1 MFGVMIMPKSEK
13 QKLKTLYI
21 AEYFLKNTD
30 ENHPTTIKDIIDY
43 LETEHDILA
52 ERRSV
57 LRDILVLRDEF
68 GMDIECPTQGGSYY
82 RLLSRDFELD
92 DLKLL
97 AECVYATK
105 FISQNKAKELV
116 EKIGSLGS
124 NFAAEQLQEEV
135 FLCDRVKTNRK
146 GILNNIANINY
157 AMSRR
162 WDAQPRTPSKI
173 SFQYMK
179 YQISDVHS
187 QVERRKG
194 AAYVVS
200 PFKLLIN
207 DGNYYLLAY
216 SDYAKAMRTF
226 RIDRIKNVKVL
237 EDQPREGEDE
247 YLSIDMDSYTQRVF
261 SMFGGK
267 KRRVR
272 IRFINPLLDT
282 AIERFGTKDA
292 IYTAD
297 DNSHFIVAATVEISD
312 QFLAW
317 VCGFR
322 KKATIIAPSDVVE
335 DMKKFLSDI
344 SDRYKNE

>member
-1 MFGVMIMPKSEK
+1 
-13 QKLKTLYI
+13 
-21 AEYFLKNTD
+21 
-30 ENHPTTIKDIIDY
+30 
-43 LETEHDILA
+43 
-52 ERRSV
+52 
-57 LRDILVLRDEF
+57 
-68 GMDIECPTQGGSYY
+68 
-82 RLLSRDFELD
+82 
-92 DLKLL
+92 
-97 AECVYATK
+97 
-105 FISQNKAKELV
+105 
-116 EKIGSLGS
+116 
-124 NFAAEQLQEEV
+124 
-135 FLCDRVKTNRK
+135 
-146 GILNNIANINY
+146 
-157 AMSRR
+157 MSRR
-162 WDAQPRTPSKI
+162 WDAKPRTPSKI

-179 YQISDVHS
+179 YQINDVHS

-226 RIDRIKNVKVL
+226 RVDRMKNVKVL
-237 EDQPREGEDE
+237 ENQPREGEDE

-282 AIERFGTKDA
+282 VIERFGTKDA
-292 IYTAD
+292 IYSAD
-297 DNSHFIVAATVEISD
+297 GEQHFIVAATVEISD

-317 VCGFR
+317 VSGFR

-335 DMKKFLSDI
+335 DMKNFLSDI

>member
-1 MFGVMIMPKSEK
+1 MPKSEK
-13 QKLKTLYI
+13 QKLKTLYV

-57 LRDILVLRDEF
+57 LRDILILRDEF

-97 AECVYATK
+97 AECVHATK
-105 FISQNKAKELV
+105 FISKSKAKELV

-135 FLCDRVKTNRK
+135 FLC
-146 GILNNIANINY
+146 
-157 AMSRR
+157 
-162 WDAQPRTPSKI
+162 
-173 SFQYMK
+173 FQYMK

-194 AAYVVS
+194 AAYIVS

-226 RIDRIKNVKVL
+226 RVDRMKNIKVL
-237 EDQPREGEDE
+237 ENQPREGEEE

-292 IYTAD
+292 IYSAD
-297 DNSHFIVAATVEISD
+297 GNSHFIVAATVEISD

-335 DMKKFLSDI
+335 DMKNFLSDI

>member
-1 MFGVMIMPKSEK
+1 MPKSEK

-21 AEYFLKNTD
+21 ADYFLKYTD

-43 LETEHDILA
+43 LESEHDILA

-57 LRDILVLRDEF
+57 LRDIIILRDEF
-68 GMDIECPTQGGSYY
+68 EMDIECPTQGGSYY

-97 AECVYATK
+97 AECVHATK
-105 FISQNKAKELV
+105 FISKSKAKELV
-116 EKIGSLGS
+116 EKIGTLGS

-162 WDAQPRTPSKI
+162 WDAKPRTPSKI

-179 YQISDVHS
+179 YQINDVHS

-226 RIDRIKNVKVL
+226 RVDRMKNVKVL
-237 EDQPREGEDE
+237 ENQPREGEDE

-282 AIERFGTKDA
+282 VIERFGTKDA
-292 IYTAD
+292 IYSAD
-297 DNSHFIVAATVEISD
+297 GEQHFIVAATVEISD

-335 DMKKFLSDI
+335 DMKNFLSDI